1 MRQRLLARREWKTA
15 DMVDKCYF
23 CKGKLSKVF
32 TTIDYR
38 WGDRLFVIEDVPATI
53 CQQCGEKYLD
63 SQVYKELERMA
74 RCEEPPLTRVTV
86 DVFEYKQGES
96 LSCGT

>member
-1 MRQRLLARREWKTA
+1 MHDRPNS
-15 DMVDKCYF
+15 CYF
-23 CKGKLSKVF
+23 CMGKLKKDL

-38 WGDRLFVIEDVPATI
+38 WGDRLLVIEDVPATI

-74 RCEEPPLTRVTV
+74 RCEEPVLTRVTV
-86 DVFEYKQGES
+86 DVLEYKTDES
-96 LSCGT
+96 LSCST